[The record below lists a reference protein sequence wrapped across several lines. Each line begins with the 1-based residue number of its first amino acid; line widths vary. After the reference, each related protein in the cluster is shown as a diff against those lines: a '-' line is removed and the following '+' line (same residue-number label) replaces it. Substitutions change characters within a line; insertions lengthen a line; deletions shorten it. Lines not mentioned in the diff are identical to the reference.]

1 MVAGGL
7 MHSIT
12 TVEFFQIVT
21 TLTDAGQFI
30 AKNNLELN
38 EQLVSNFEKALA
50 ILLEVKERA

>member
-1 MVAGGL
+1 MYL
-7 MHSIT
+7 IT
-12 TVEFFQIVT
+12 TEEFIQIVT
-21 TLTDAGQFI
+21 TLTDSSQFI

>member
-12 TVEFFQIVT
+12 TEEFIQIVT
-21 TLTDAGQFI
+21 TLTDASQFI